1 MADLRVGVGAV
12 RPECLKV
19 IDWASDM
26 VARRRAERML
36 ERRLEGKMQMRS
48 RGAVRV

>member
-26 VARRRAERML
+26 VARRRGDAGTML
-36 ERRLEGKMQMRS
+36 GDAD
-48 RGAVRV
+48 AV